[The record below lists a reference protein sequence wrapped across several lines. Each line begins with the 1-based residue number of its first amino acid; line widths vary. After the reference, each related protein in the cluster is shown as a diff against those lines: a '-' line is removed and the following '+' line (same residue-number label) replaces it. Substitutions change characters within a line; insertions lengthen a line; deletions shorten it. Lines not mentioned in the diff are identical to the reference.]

1 MAQEDSN
8 LLKDLQEEVDAEQA
22 RIPSLSG
29 QALYDSAKKIVEN
42 MGTIFCLLDDNDA
55 NQA

>member
-22 RIPSLSG
+22 RISTLSG

-42 MGTIFCLLDDNDA
+42 MDTIFCLLDDNDA